1 VKPIAAPTRL
11 FGLDSLRAFA
21 VLFVMLYHLTIFGE
35 LPSRILPVTYFGWM
49 GVDLFFVLS
58 GFLIG
63 QQALKPYL
71 SGERPSIAQFYRR
84 RAYRILPAY
93 LVVLALYFL
102 APGWRESPHIAPL
115 WKFLT
120 FTMNFGFSFDRRS
133 FSHAW
138 SLCVEEHFYLALP
151 LLIALLM
158 RRPSARKTAA
168 VLAFVVLFGI
178 VLRAFLITHYPDE
191 VWTGI
196 YYPSYTRLDGLLT
209 GVALAVVRTFR
220 PAWWHPLMQRGHTLL
235 LSGAVCIGCVVWMF
249 RKHDLGNN
257 TGSAMWGV
265 ILGFPLLSLGLGL
278 ITASSVSKNGLLARM
293 RVPGAE
299 TTSTLAFSLYLT
311 HKAIGHI
318 VMQHFPQI
326 TLPQGPGSWLLYGV
340 TCFSAAALLHVAVER
355 PFLRLRDR
363 VTRHSFTSAL
373 ENEMCKEPAL

>member
-1 VKPIAAPTRL
+1 LNPSSPSRL
-11 FGLDSLRAFA
+11 PGLDTLRAIA
-21 VLFVMLYHLTIFGE
+21 IVAVMLFHLGWLLPKSFG
-35 LPSRILPVTYFGWM
+35 PVSRFGWM

-58 GFLIG
+58 GYLIG
-63 QQALKPYL
+63 SQLLKPYL
-71 SGERPSIAQFYRR
+71 TGDKPSIAGFYRR
-84 RAYRILPAY
+84 RIYRILPAY
-93 LVVLALYFL
+93 LFVLSLYAML
-102 APGWRESPHIAPL
+102 PVWREEDGISPL
-115 WKFLT
+115 WQFLT
-120 FTMNFGFSFDRRS
+120 FTENLFVDYSIHQA
-133 FSHAW
+133 FSHVW

-158 RRPSARKTAA
+158 RRPSARKTVA

-196 YYPSYTRLDGLLT
+196 YYPSYTRLDGLLS
-209 GVALAVVRTFR
+209 GVALAVVRIFR
-220 PAWWHPLMQRGHTLL
+220 PAWWRPLMQRGHTLL

-257 TGSAMWGV
+257 TGSPMWGV

-278 ITASSVSKNGLLARM
+278 ITASSVSENGLLARV

-299 TTSTLAFSLYLT
+299 TIATLAFSLYLT

-326 TLPQGPGSWLLYGV
+326 TLPQGPGSWLLYVV
-340 TCFSAAALLHVAVER
+340 TCFSAAVLLHVAVER

-363 VTRHSFTSAL
+363 VTRHNFTCAL